1 MKTLQSRRGLADNLP
16 REHLT
21 PGAKQMKFRNGST
34 DRAFTLVELLV
45 VIIILAVLAAVVIPR
60 FADSGLRSKE
70 SALKANLRL
79 YRGAV
84 EMFRNDTGAFPAS
97 LADLAATSAPA
108 NGLDTS
114 GAAKVINASDWKG
127 PYLQRIENDPV
138 SGNPF
143 NYGTTSP
150 NVGKVTSSASGNAT
164 DGTAYSSW

>member
-1 MKTLQSRRGLADNLP
+1 M
-16 REHLT
+16 
-21 PGAKQMKFRNGST
+21 QMKFRNRLPK
-34 DRAFTLVELLV
+34 RAFTLVELLV

-84 EMFRNDTGAFPAS
+84 EMFRNDTGAYPAS

-108 NGLDTS
+108 SGLDAS
-114 GAAKVINASDWKG
+114 GAAKAISGADWKG
-127 PYLQRIENDPV
+127 PYLQRIERDPV

-164 DGTAYSSW
+164 DGTPYSSW